1 MDRALRRAMAEMWP
15 PLHSSSGG
23 ALDPPGCAGGR
34 VMSEDLTAGQVYNV
48 STNGVGAAGTSDWSD
63 VGSLMVI

>member
-1 MDRALRRAMAEMWP
+1 
-15 PLHSSSGG
+15 
-23 ALDPPGCAGGR
+23 
-34 VMSEDLTAGQVYNV
+34 MSEDLTAGQVYNV